1 MVSLDRKQRSAVFP
15 FWRRVFFSLILFSV
29 TYLSVIR
36 PTFEWITSKAI
47 FPIFSKSFDN
57 YQHIQLEH
65 GLNEIVIIS
74 QFEQN
79 SIRTP
84 LELPFNGYILLALT
98 MFIAAGN
105 RSFIRILVIYQLAL
119 FFIIPFLG
127 WLLIN
132 GQNWISIILNFHE
145 NAHKAGFLILG
156 LLSIKSKADSVSA
169 GKTLNK

>member
-1 MVSLDRKQRSAVFP
+1 MLLDIQ
-15 FWRRVFFSLILFSV
+15 I
-29 TYLSVIR
+29 
-36 PTFEWITSKAI
+36 
-47 FPIFSKSFDN
+47 SFDN

-79 SIRTP
+79 SVRTP

-156 LLSIKSKADSVSA
+156 LLSIKSKADSISA